1 LNIDYLLLNSAK
13 AKRALSK
20 FIGILLVLFIR
31 LYQLTLSRW
40 LGGQCR
46 FVPTCS
52 EYAKEV
58 IERFGVVKG
67 VWLAAARIVRCN
79 PCGRGGYDAPPAD

>member
-1 LNIDYLLLNSAK
+1 VNSAR
-13 AKRALSK
+13 AKPALEK
-20 FIGILLVLFIR
+20 FAERLLIGLIR

-79 PCGRGGYDAPPAD
+79 PCCRGGYDTPPSN